1 MYATLENPH
10 SIRPPFFGLPIRPVP
25 NNALSAIWSQFRS
38 LGHRLNG
45 YGKRRTA
52 EENRKGHLTQMA
64 HFGLRA

>member
-10 SIRPPFFGLPIRPVP
+10 SIRPPFFGLPIRQVP

-45 YGKRRTA
+45 YLFSWCLPRRQVAQLPET
-52 EENRKGHLTQMA
+52 LW
-64 HFGLRA
+64 FSD

>member
-10 SIRPPFFGLPIRPVP
+10 SIRPPFFGLPIRQVP

-45 YGKRRTA
+45 Y
-52 EENRKGHLTQMA
+52 ENRKGHLTQMA